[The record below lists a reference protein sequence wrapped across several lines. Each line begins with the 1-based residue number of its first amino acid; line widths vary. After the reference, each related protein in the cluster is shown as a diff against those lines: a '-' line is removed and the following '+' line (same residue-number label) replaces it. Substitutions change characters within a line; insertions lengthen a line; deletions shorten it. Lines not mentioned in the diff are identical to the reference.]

1 MILTRPFNL
10 ILLLGIS
17 SLAVAQGIG
26 PGSGRRGELRGM
38 AVPPT
43 LQLAINRIGTHR
55 YIGTKST
62 ELRRDGDTIRRI
74 ELVTADGPRTRIEFP
89 DGSPMEGQIV
99 VETPQE
105 RREFFP
111 RTNTIRVSDGRG
123 SDFSRMPSLLRR
135 MGPRI
140 KVTEGDV
147 VTISGRRAKEVKFTD
162 PEGNTRQIVAVD
174 TETGLILRRQIFDF
188 VGTLIAGFEFTK
200 ISYRDEI
207 DPRLFKLN
215 RAGAKVE
222 MPLDELKRLAA
233 KHSFAV
239 AYLPAATGYR
249 LEVSRV
255 MTPPSGKILLQLYR
269 GPEGRVSLFQTSS
282 EISPDRLRQFG
293 KQDVETRSWSSGGRY
308 FALVGNVP
316 PSTLDRLKRQ
326 VTQSP

>member
-1 MILTRPFNL
+1 MNLTRPFNL
-10 ILLLGIS
+10 ALLIGVS
-17 SLAVAQGIG
+17 SLAMAQGPG
-26 PGSGRRGELRGM
+26 PGRRDELRGM
-38 AVPPT
+38 ALPPM
-43 LQLAINRIGTHR
+43 LQLAISRNGTQR

-62 ELRRDGDTIRRI
+62 EFRRDGDTTRRI
-74 ELVTADGPRTRIEFP
+74 ELVTADGPKTRIEFP
-89 DGSPMEGQIV
+89 SGSPMAGQIV

-105 RREFFP
+105 RREYFP

-140 KVTEGDV
+140 KVTEGEI
-147 VTISGRRAKEVKFTD
+147 VTIAGRRAREVKFTD
-162 PEGNTRQIVAVD
+162 PSGNNRQIVAVD

-188 VGTLIAGFEFTK
+188 VGTVIAGFEFTK
-200 ISYRDEI
+200 ISYRDDI

-222 MPLDELKRLAA
+222 MPLDELKRLAT
-233 KHSFAV
+233 KNDFAV
-239 AYLPAATGYR
+239 AYLPNISGYR

-255 MTPPSGKILLQLYR
+255 MDPPTGKVLLQLYR

-308 FALVGNVP
+308 FALIGNVP
-316 PSTLDRLKRQ
+316 ASTLDRLKRQ
-326 VTQSP
+326 VVQSP